1 MSDVDVLVAGAGPT
15 GLVLALWLARAGV
28 RVRLVDKAP
37 AAGST
42 SRALVVHARTLEFY
56 RQLGIADAVLEAA
69 VRFDAANLW
78 VGGRRVA
85 HVELGAL
92 GSGATPFPFMLIFPQ
107 DQHERLLSDHLAAIG
122 VAVERPCTLDRFDDR
137 GDHVVARLLHADGRE
152 ETCSARYLAGCDG
165 AHSTVRAQ
173 LGAGFPG
180 GTYGHLFYVADV
192 EAHGPA
198 VDGELNVALD
208 YSDLVA
214 IFPMQGEGRVRLVG
228 TVKPENER
236 SDRALEWDDVSR
248 RAIETLGLD
257 VTRVNWF
264 STYHV
269 HHRVASH
276 FRSGRAFLLGDAAHI
291 HSPVGGQGMNT
302 GIGDAINLGWKIAAA
317 LARTID
323 VRVLETFE
331 PERIA
336 FAKRLVATTDR
347 AFQLATS
354 DGPVARFVRMRAI
367 PELLP
372 PLTGL
377 SEVRRFMFRT
387 LSQTAIEYRDSQLSR
402 GTAGSVHAGDRLP
415 WIDLHEPDAEPADN
429 FAPLAA
435 RVFQVHVYG
444 EARPALS
451 ALCRTHGIP
460 VHAFAW
466 RAAMDGAGFA
476 RDAFYLIRP
485 DGYVAFAEPD
495 GDNVAPLTRY
505 LDDWRI
511 ATRIANPG

>member
-15 GLVLALWLARAGV
+15 GLVLTLWLARAGV
-28 RVRLVDKAP
+28 RVRLVDKSP
-37 AAGST
+37 AAAST

-56 RQLGIADAVLEAA
+56 RQLGIADAAVRAA

-92 GSGATPFPFMLIFPQ
+92 GAGATSFPFMLIFPQ
-107 DQHERLLSDHLAAIG
+107 DEHERRLIADLAAIG
-122 VAVERPCTLDRFDDR
+122 VAVERPCALERFDDR
-137 GDHVVARLLHADGRE
+137 GDHVVARLVHGDGRE
-152 ETCSARYLAGCDG
+152 ETCSATYLAGCDG
-165 AHSTVRAQ
+165 THSTVRAQ

-208 YSDLVA
+208 FADLVA
-214 IFPMQGEGRVRLVG
+214 IFPMQGGARVRLVG

-236 SDRALEWDDVSR
+236 SDRALEWGDVSR
-248 RAIETLGLD
+248 RAIETLGLG

-302 GIGDAINLGWKIAAA
+302 GIGDAVNLGWKIAAV

-323 VRVLETFE
+323 ARVLETFE

-354 DGPVARFVRMRAI
+354 EGPIARFVRMRAI

-372 PLTGL
+372 ALTGL

-415 WIDLHEPDAEPADN
+415 WVDLHGSDAAPADN

-435 RVFQVHVYG
+435 RDFQVHVYG
-444 EARPALS
+444 NASPALTS
-451 ALCRTHGIP
+451 LCRTRGIA

-466 RAAMDGAGFA
+466 REAMAGAGFA

-485 DGYVAFAEPD
+485 DGYVAFAERN
-495 GDNVAPLTRY
+495 GDDLAALTRY

-511 ATRIANPG
+511 ANPR